1 MKEPRSSVHPIDI
14 SLGILHCSF
23 SNIGECFFCKESLMG
38 GHGYVREGEKPL
50 DQGSLHDALRQI
62 FEYVIRFLLINIQTN
77 CEELVVTDTG
87 NQILRLDKTA
97 TGSVYKDN
105 SVLHLGN
112 CLFVDNMF
120 GFVSKRAVQADQIT
134 GSQQLIKRN
143 VFQEV
148 KILVWERSYAMT
160 RIPNPLQILAI
171 A

>member
-1 MKEPRSSVHPIDI
+1 
-14 SLGILHCSF
+14 
-23 SNIGECFFCKESLMG
+23 MG

-62 FEYVIRFLLINIQTN
+62 LEYVIRFLLINIQTN
-77 CEELVVTDTG
+77 CEELVVADTG

-105 SVLHLGN
+105 SILHLGN

-148 KILVWERSYAMT
+148 KILVWKRSYAMT

>member
-1 MKEPRSSVHPIDI
+1 M
-14 SLGILHCSF
+14 
-23 SNIGECFFCKESLMG
+23 
-38 GHGYVREGEKPL
+38 
-50 DQGSLHDALRQI
+50 
-62 FEYVIRFLLINIQTN
+62 
-77 CEELVVTDTG
+77 VTDTG